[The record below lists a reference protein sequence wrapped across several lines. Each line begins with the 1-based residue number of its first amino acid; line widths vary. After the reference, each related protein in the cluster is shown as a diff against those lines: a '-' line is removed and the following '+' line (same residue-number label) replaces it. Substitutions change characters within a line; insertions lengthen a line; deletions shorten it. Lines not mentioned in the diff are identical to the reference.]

1 MNNKDEGED
10 EGVMM
15 MMMTMMTTTTA
26 MMMMTM
32 VMMMI
37 LMIMNSLYSCMQL
50 PALCSFGSYGSARLP
65 AQRSA
70 V

>member
-1 MNNKDEGED
+1 MMRMNNKDEGED

-15 MMMTMMTTTTA
+15 MMI
-26 MMMMTM
+26 MMMMM
-32 VMMMI
+32 ILI

-50 PALCSFGSYGSARLP
+50 PALCSFGSYGSARSP

>member
-1 MNNKDEGED
+1 MMRMNNKDEGED

-15 MMMTMMTTTTA
+15 MI
-26 MMMMTM
+26 MMMMIL
-32 VMMMI
+32 I

-50 PALCSFGSYGSARLP
+50 PALCSFGSYGSARSP